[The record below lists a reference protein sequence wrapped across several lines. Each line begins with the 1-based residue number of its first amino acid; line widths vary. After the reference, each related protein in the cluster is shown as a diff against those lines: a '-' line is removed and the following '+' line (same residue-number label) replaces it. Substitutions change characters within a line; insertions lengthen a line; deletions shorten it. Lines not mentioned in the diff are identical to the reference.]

1 MQKVPLPSSSHHG
14 KLLNM
19 LMLQSPQQP
28 LHQLQSKVKQPIAV
42 ANQLVYITLCFV
54 FCSRSEQPVDE
65 ANYATEHLTVQAYVA
80 AFV

>member
-1 MQKVPLPSSSHHG
+1 
-14 KLLNM
+14 M

-28 LHQLQSKVKQPIAV
+28 LHQLQSKVKQLIAV